1 MKSKRLKSKL
11 WLASALALGVALQ
24 AHEADAQTPAPP
36 ATPAATPAPAHI
48 EEITVTARRFEER
61 LQDVPISISV
71 YSQEQLSH
79 QNIVNASDLAR
90 ATPSLSTDMRF
101 GPDNSSFSVRGFTQE
116 IRTSPSVGVFFD
128 DVVAPRGGGAGTTSG
143 DGAGPG
149 DYFDLQNVQ
158 VLKGPQGT
166 LFGRNTTGGDVLLV
180 PNRPTDSFGG
190 YLEETAGNL
199 NLQRTQGVINIPVID
214 QVRVRLGFDQET
226 RDGYE
231 NNVTNIGPSTF
242 GDVNYY
248 ALRAAVDAD
257 ITPQLNNY
265 TIATYSYSDNNGTIG
280 QVFACNPSGALDP
293 LYGPGFLGATCAQA
307 ARTQS
312 RNFWDVENTM
322 PDPQSTNETWRV
334 INTTTWDVTPDLT
347 VKNIASYAQFRSNL
361 RSQLF
366 GDNFSVG
373 PTFIGQPTGN
383 LQGLP
388 VSFTNSFPPDG
399 FNSADQETMSEEL
412 QFQGTGLGDK
422 LLWQSGLY
430 FELSNPLHLSASN
443 SANNADCTNLDSVPP
458 TCVDVLG
465 QLLNKILPGEAGAVG
480 GAQFSEGS
488 ITYHNLGIYGQ
499 STYTITDQ
507 LKLTA
512 GLRYTS
518 DLTEGEGQ
526 QFVFNYPPNAPVKV
540 TCNDPTAV
548 VTDGCFK
555 SFRQH
560 SEAPTAVIDL
570 EYTPIQDLL
579 LYAKYTRGY
588 RQGGVDP
595 FGPAGFSTYNPEQI
609 DAYELGE
616 KVKFAGPVPGTVD
629 FDIFYN
635 SLHDQQLLAGFAN
648 TNATDLAAS
657 NTTGILNAGTSRI
670 YGAELDSSLRPF
682 DNFKLDLDGA
692 YLNTKLISEQA
703 PVLPP
708 GSFYNELILT
718 SRVGGPLP
726 LTPKFKGSATG
737 TYNIPVPE
745 TVGKVY
751 FGLNYAFTGREM
763 TASPANT
770 PFGSINSTELVNL
783 FANWDG
789 IGGSPVSISFFANNL
804 TSDHVETFVPGFYG
818 PFGFE
823 VRDLGE
829 PLTFGFRVRYTF
841 GS

>member
-1 MKSKRLKSKL
+1 MNRKRLKSKL

-24 AHEADAQTPAPP
+24 ARAADT
-36 ATPAATPAPAHI
+36 TTPAPAPEQHL

-71 YSQEQLSH
+71 YSQQQLSN
-79 QNIVNASDLAR
+79 QNVVNASDLAR
-90 ATPSLSTDMRF
+90 ATPGLSTDTRF
-101 GPDNSSFSVRGFTQE
+101 GPDNSSFSIRGFTQE

-180 PNRPTDSFGG
+180 PNRPTDELGGYIEQSFG
-190 YLEETAGNL
+190 NL
-199 NLQRTQGVINIPVID
+199 DMERTQGVVNVPVSD
-214 QVRVRLGFDQET
+214 TVRARLGFDRET

-242 GDVNYY
+242 GDIDYY
-248 ALRAAVDAD
+248 AIRASIDAD
-257 ITPQLNNY
+257 ITPEINNY
-265 TIATYSYSDNNGTIG
+265 TVATYSYSSNNGTIG
-280 QVFACNPSGALDP
+280 QVFACNPAGGQNP
-293 LYGPGFLGATCAQA
+293 LYGPGFLGATCPQA
-307 ARTQS
+307 LRTQS
-312 RNFWDVENTM
+312 RDYWDVENTL
-322 PDPQSTNETWRV
+322 PDPRSENETWRI
-334 INTTTWDVTPDLT
+334 INTTTWDVASDLT
-347 VKNIASYAQFRSNL
+347 IKNIASYSQFRSNL
-361 RSQLF
+361 RDQIF
-366 GDNFSVG
+366 GDNFTVG
-373 PTFIGQPTGN
+373 PTFLGMPTGN

-388 VSFTNSFPPDG
+388 VSVTSSYPPDG
-399 FNSADQETMSEEL
+399 FNSADQETLSEEL
-412 QFQGTGLGDK
+412 QFQGTALNDK
-422 LLWQSGLY
+422 LLWQGGFY

-443 SANNADCTNLDSVPP
+443 SANNADCTDLNGVPP
-458 TCVDVLG
+458 ACIDVLG
-465 QLLNKILPGEAGAVG
+465 QLLNKLIPGEAGAVG

-488 ITYHNLGIYGQ
+488 ITYHNLGVYEQ

-518 DLTEGEGQ
+518 DLTLGEGQ
-526 QFVFNYPPNAPVKV
+526 QFVYNYPPNAPVKV
-540 TCNDPTAV
+540 SCNDPTAS

-560 SEAPTAVIDL
+560 SQAPTGVIDL
-570 EYTPIQDLL
+570 EYKPIQDLL
-579 LYAKYTRGY
+579 VYAKYSRGY

-616 KVKFAGPVPGTVD
+616 KAIFGGPVPGTVD
-629 FDIFYN
+629 VDAFWN
-635 SLHDQQLLAGFAN
+635 NLNNQQLLAGFAN

-670 YGAELDSSLRPF
+670 YGVELDSSLRPF
-682 DNFKLDLDGA
+682 DNFKLDLSGA
-692 YLNTKLISEQA
+692 YLNTKLESEQA

-708 GSFYNELILT
+708 GSFYNDLILT

-726 LTPKFKGSATG
+726 MTPKFKGSVTG
-737 TYNIPVPE
+737 TYAIPVPE
-745 TVGKVY
+745 TFGKVHI
-751 FGLNYAFTGREM
+751 GLNYAYTGREM
-763 TASPANT
+763 TASPTNT

-783 FANWDG
+783 FANWDE
-789 IGGSPVSISFFANNL
+789 IGGSQVSISFFANNI
-804 TSDHVETFVPGFYG
+804 TNDHVETFVPGFYG

-829 PLTFGFRVRYTF
+829 PMTFGFRIRYAF